1 VKKLTSP
8 SVLFL
13 LGAFSSA
20 PLFGIYMYFGPLVLL
35 VSPIYFLNKF
45 FNADEPSLKKI
56 RQTASF
62 IFGALCGW
70 LAIYFLFVKGK

>member
-1 VKKLTSP
+1 
-8 SVLFL
+8 
-13 LGAFSSA
+13 
-20 PLFGIYMYFGPLVLL
+20 MYFGPLVLL